1 MSREPVPKIWVVRNG
16 VRVAVPNTYGAV
28 HGRRSTYTYRQCRC
42 ELCSEAERVYQR
54 ERNERRKLVQRAVP
68 VWAHGSMRGYNTW
81 RCRESCCRAAA
92 AAYHRARR
100 ARVNARKRDD
110 TLDGPYNPQGK
121 DDHG

>member
-42 ELCSEAERVYQR
+42 ELCSEAERAYQR
-54 ERNERRKLVQRAVP
+54 ERNARRVRDPSRAP
-68 VWAHGSMRGYNTW
+68 VWAHGTMRGYNTYG
-81 RCRESCCRAAA
+81 CRESCCRAAA

-100 ARVNARKRDD
+100 ARVNARKRGDI
-110 TLDGPYNPQGK
+110 LDGPSNPQG
-121 DDHG
+121 G